1 MLFLGRYRPRDA
13 RRETRTARSC
23 CSSLH
28 RTATSGRRNPKKGC
42 SIDGTTALSM
52 RPPWLLFTS
61 AAATLLDLEE
71 ADTVCKT
78 KTAASFQRHAHH
90 LPTKWTARYSR
101 AAAPGRPGRYLEL
114 WGRFGLL
121 NNRLRCLANAVGF
134 AARADASLVLS
145 GPLGAVRGCRSRFG
159 LVDSIAN
166 RRRRDRG
173 PGPRLAAL
181 RVLR

>member
-1 MLFLGRYRPRDA
+1 MTPLL
-13 RRETRTARSC
+13 C
-23 CSSLH
+23 
-28 RTATSGRRNPKKGC
+28 
-42 SIDGTTALSM
+42 
-52 RPPWLLFTS
+52 WLLTTS

-78 KTAASFQRHAHH
+78 KTAASFHRHAHH

-101 AAAPGRPGRYLEL
+101 AAAPDRPGRYLEL

-145 GPLGAVRGCRSRFG
+145 GPWELFADAAIDTDWLVESRIADVVI
-159 LVDSIAN
+159 VDRDHAWPPSEYFAN
-166 RRRRDRG
+166 RTVRLSCADAFYCGGVCERG
-173 PGPRLAAL
+173 KGLCGNQNFTARSC
-181 RVLR
+181 

>member
-1 MLFLGRYRPRDA
+1 MFAISCAQLYAISSRSCAALGYA
-13 RRETRTARSC
+13 TRTARNYT
-23 CSSLH
+23 H
-28 RTATSGRRNPKKGC
+28 RTAPSDRRNPKRGC

-52 RPPWLLFTS
+52 RLPWLLFTS

-78 KTAASFQRHAHH
+78 KTAASFQRHAHRA
-90 LPTKWTARYSR
+90 PAKWTARYSR

-134 AARADASLVLS
+134 AARE
-145 GPLGAVRGCRSRFG
+145 
-159 LVDSIAN
+159 
-166 RRRRDRG
+166 
-173 PGPRLAAL
+173 
-181 RVLR
+181 